1 MLVSGGKI
9 LALGKVEKDETLKG
23 NGTPSSPLGV
33 SESYTTSARE
43 WVKDY
48 VSAVAGDTIPYS
60 GVGPYISIQD
70 HKVAFNSAGFATQ
83 QWVENKHYLT
93 DVPDEY
99 ATKQWVEDQH
109 YLTSVP
115 EEYATKTDVS
125 TASAAAVNS
134 AEGIIKTWI
143 QHNYWTSAATSAE
156 IAKQLA
162 DFGGFEPVTELP
174 TSGGDP
180 KKIYLVRSSD
190 IGPDKYRE
198 YIWNNNDW
206 LCIGDTSMDLTPYA
220 KTEDVNQQFADT
232 SAWALATFHQ
242 PSGNYVTS
250 AEFETYKTQVA
261 GEFNSTSAWATETFQ
276 PKGEYV
282 SATDFAELVEDVHE
296 LEDNVIE
303 EFKNTSAWAEST
315 FQPVGEYVSAADFAK
330 LTQDVNGLSADIA
343 DYKTEVE
350 QKFEDTSSW
359 ANTTFQAKG
368 DYVSAEPFN
377 TWAEGVDDALDTIN
391 DNFQSIS
398 ADLENISA
406 GLEKKLDTEDFEAWQ
421 EGKDFTSYSAG
432 EGIDVQNHLISLA
445 SSALDNYYTKDK
457 TSGAE
462 ALSAEFAKYQPAG
475 EYITSADADERYLP
489 MDWSAGKDVVPYE
502 GDGEYIKVEDHKIIL
517 ENVPQLVSVSST
529 DGSVDVSAV
538 STHEGITYDLSVK
551 QVDETAISGENG
563 VSAKYDEEEKTW
575 LVGLTNYREK
585 ASWGQVTSDYT
596 TYVSGSEKI
605 IDLNAPTIVGD
616 DIAISTGGDI
626 TLGEGLYHIDA
637 QIDINVP
644 AANIAANYYDVLF
657 TIGNRSTIHELDAS
671 YAHAETVNLSFDIKV
686 GASAAPIAMYIAQL
700 PVGAQYKVRN
710 FNIHE
715 VVTIDA
721 LIEGGLQDT
730 YDAGVGIQKYIDPTT
745 SNPTFSA
752 KIGLG
757 LSADANGF
765 FNVACG
771 SGLKID
777 AQGGVMAVTL
787 DEVTEEVVNT
797 VTELKGDLDTKVTVN
812 FDYSNIDDSY
822 SFEGIGSTTGQ
833 GVLLGY
839 LFAVPI
845 NAKVYTDSDAT
856 SEYETLIGVYSKQQY
871 TQNYVMFGLYEYDP
885 SYPQWNPSHTEIS
898 GYGRTVPLCDT
909 GAVKLEAGFNEFPIK
924 HLNNHGE
931 TAPELKSS
939 CLYYATLYVSKTPGG
954 GIMLAGCPGYKTTF
968 NTVPQIT
975 LDQVNVNYD
984 LGAMGEAT
992 REAFSFNDIGWG
1004 SWAGDT
1010 SYHELPSAPRFF
1022 MQVRNKKKNT
1032 TV

>member
-9 LALGKVEKDETLKG
+9 LALGKVSADNTLKG
-23 NGTPSSPLGV
+23 LGTPDSPLGINNP
-33 SESYTTSARE
+33 EQYAQKE
-43 WVKDY
+43 
-48 VSAVAGDTIPYS
+48 
-60 GVGPYISIQD
+60 
-70 HKVAFNSAGFATQ
+70 
-83 QWVENKHYLT
+83 WVENTFVSADYLEKNYWT
-93 DVPDEY
+93 SAATSAAVEARIRQIPGATEYSGGNGIKVQDYIISLQESAFNPY
-99 ATKQWVEDQH
+99 ATKQWVEDQQ
-109 YLTSVP
+109 YLKEENLEPYAKKQWVQDNFLSAVP
-115 EEYATKTDVS
+115 EEYATKDF
-125 TASAAAVNS
+125 VNS
-134 AEGIIKTWI
+134 ADGIIKTWI
-143 QHNYWTSAATSAE
+143 ENNYWTSSATSAE
-156 IAKQLA
+156 IARQLA
-162 DFGGFEPVTELP
+162 DFGGFEPVASLP
-174 TSGGDP
+174 TSGDP
-180 KKIYLVRSSD
+180 KKIYLIHSSD
-190 IGPDKYRE
+190 VGDDQYKE
-198 YIWNNNDW
+198 YIWNNNNW

-220 KTEDVNQQFADT
+220 KTDWVSGELDKKVNTADFNSYKTEVEHALADKLNKDEFDTYSAGIATALGSKLDKDDFEAWSAHAFDDYAKTDDVDAKFSAT
-232 SAWALATFHQ
+232 SAWANDAFQ
-242 PSGNYVTS
+242 PKGNYVT
-250 AEFETYKTQVA
+250 
-261 GEFNSTSAWATETFQ
+261 
-276 PKGEYV
+276 
-282 SATDFAELVEDVHE
+282 D
-296 LEDNVIE
+296 E
-303 EFKNTSAWAEST
+303 EFGTYQTEVEQEFTNTSAWAKDT
-315 FQPVGEYVSAADFAK
+315 FVSANEFNEYKNTVTEALAGK
-330 LTQDVNGLSADIA
+330 LNKSEFDTYSAGID
-343 DYKTEVE
+343 K
-350 QKFEDTSSW
+350 
-359 ANTTFQAKG
+359 
-368 DYVSAEPFN
+368 
-377 TWAEGVDDALDTIN
+377 
-391 DNFQSIS
+391 
-398 ADLENISA
+398 DLGNISA
-406 GLEKKLDTEDFEAWQ
+406 SLDDKLNRSETTEWDVTPYIGTDGIKVDAETHEISVSADYVTSAALNEK
-421 EGKDFTSYSAG
+421 
-432 EGIDVQNHLISLA
+432 
-445 SSALDNYYTKDK
+445 LDNYYTK
-457 TSGAE
+457 AE
-462 ALSAEFAKYQPAG
+462 TWSSAAISNEFSS
-475 EYITSADADERYLP
+475 TSAWANDTFQPKGDYLTTDDADERYLP
-489 MDWSAGKDVVPYE
+489 LSANLHNVVVTSQDESVTVNPTSA
-502 GDGEYIKVEDHKIIL
+502 DGIV
-517 ENVPQLVSVSST
+517 
-529 DGSVDVSAV
+529 
-538 STHEGITYDLSVK
+538 TYDLHVDPPAAEVK
-551 QVDETAISGENG
+551 ISGENG
-563 VSAKYDEEEKTW
+563 VSAEYDAATSAW
-575 LVGLTNYREK
+575 LVGLTDYREK

-644 AANIAANYYDVLF
+644 AENIAASYYDVLF

-671 YAHAETVNLSFDIKV
+671 YAHAETVNLSFDIKA
-686 GASAAPIAMYIAQL
+686 GTSAAPIAMYIAQL

-721 LIEGGLQDT
+721 LIEGSEQQT
-730 YDAGVGIQKYIDPTT
+730 YEAGVGIQKYNDPITN
-745 SNPTFSA
+745 NPTFSA

-822 SFEGIGSTTGQ
+822 DFDTVGSTTGN

-845 NAKVYTDSDAT
+845 NAKVYVDDDAT

-885 SYPQWNPSHTEIS
+885 SYPQWNQSHTEIT

-924 HLNNHGE
+924 HLNSHGE

-939 CLYYATLYVSKTPGG
+939 CLYYASLYVSKNPGG

-975 LDQVNVNYD
+975 LDQANVNYD

-1004 SWAGDT
+1004 AWAGDT

-1022 MQVRNKKKNT
+1022 MQVRNKKKDT